1 MRRRKRFKRKTIRQA
16 IYVVFAIAMAC
27 CAVIGKFGSPGTP
40 LYNAV
45 HHGQRSVSSKAVAST
60 ITNFSFPEYSGKP
73 YIAIN
78 NNAPNFSNLSKTSY
92 EHYSNLDNLGRCGV
106 AEACLSKDTM
116 PTKARGDISSVKP
129 SGWKQAYY
137 DSIDGKMLYNR
148 CHLIAHE
155 LSAEDANAKNLIT
168 GTRYMNVDGMLPFEN
183 QVADY
188 IRETGNH
195 VMYRVTPRYQGNELV
210 ARGVEMEAESVE
222 DKGEGIYF
230 HVYCFNAQPGITI
243 DYTNGS
249 SHES

>member
-1 MRRRKRFKRKTIRQA
+1 MRKKHRRKTIRQTLYTA
-16 IYVVFAIAMAC
+16 FAIALAC
-27 CAVIGKFGSPGTP
+27 IALIGRFGSPNTP
-40 LYNAV
+40 FYRMI
-45 HHGQRSVSSKAVAST
+45 HSGIRSKTSTAVAPST
-60 ITNFSFPEYSGKP
+60 TAFTFPEYSGKA

-78 NNAPNFSNLSKTSY
+78 NNAPSFPGLSKSSY
-92 EHYSNLDNLGRCGV
+92 ERYSDLDNLGRCGA

-116 PTKARGDISSVKP
+116 PRQKRGDISSVKP

-137 DSIDGKMLYNR
+137 DNVDGKMLYNR
-148 CHLIAHE
+148 CHLIAYE
-155 LSAEDANAKNLIT
+155 LAAENANEKNLIT
-168 GTRYMNVDGMLPFEN
+168 GTRYMNVEGMLPFEN

-195 VMYRVTPRYQGNELV
+195 VMYRITPRYQGNELV

-230 HVYCFNAQPGITI
+230 HVYCFNVQPGITI